1 MITIIM
7 ITAKEAVGCIV
18 GWDCIPVDLSAV
30 QTIIALGSVEF
41 ICEGFGIKVYGK
53 RQ

>member
-7 ITAKEAVGCIV
+7 ITAKEAIGCIV
-18 GWDCIPVDLSAV
+18 GRDCVPVDLSSV
-30 QTIIALGSVEF
+30 QTMLTLGSLEF
-41 ICEGFGIKVYGK
+41 ICEGFGIRVYGK